1 MADGADVQSIP
12 TLREWLAALTV
23 YQSDAS
29 GALAGIAME
38 VRRGLDWVHEQMVQW
53 QRSIRDCEEAVV
65 QAKAELAA
73 RRFPD
78 WSGRDP
84 DTTVQERNL
93 RRAQAKLE
101 HAEDQ
106 VRKCKAWLGKL
117 PKMVEE
123 LYSGRGYRLQIFL
136 EGDMVRG
143 LTLLDRRLDALER
156 YADLRIDYS
165 SNPSVMPPEKS
176 S

>member
-1 MADGADVQSIP
+1 MAEGADVQSIP
-12 TLREWLAALTV
+12 ALREWLAALSV
-23 YQSDAS
+23 YRSETAEALS
-29 GALAGIAME
+29 GINME
-38 VRRGLDWVHEQMVQW
+38 VRRGLDWIHEQMMQW

-78 WSGRDP
+78 WSGREP

-93 RRAQAKLE
+93 RRAEAKLE
-101 HAEDQ
+101 YAQDQ
-106 VRKCKAWLGKL
+106 VRRCKSWVSKL
-117 PKMVEE
+117 PKMIEE
-123 LYSGRGYRLQIFL
+123 MYTGRGHRLQVFI

-143 LTLLDRRLDALER
+143 ITLLDRRLDALER
-156 YADLRIDYS
+156 YADLRVDYS
-165 SNPSVMPPEKS
+165 TNPSAIPPEKS